1 MRLGI
6 RMVYDWYTDG
16 IRLVFGGI
24 RWYTGGIRWY
34 TGGIRWYTGGIRM
47 VYGWYTMVSGLFKE
61 ADLKIIP
68 PNHQKLYEAKA
79 P

>member
-1 MRLGI
+1 MVYGWYTVVYGWYTVVYGWYTDGI
-6 RMVYDWYTDG
+6 RMVYDG
-16 IRLVFGGI
+16 I
-24 RWYTGGIRWY
+24 W
-34 TGGIRWYTGGIRM
+34 
-47 VYGWYTMVSGLFKE
+47 SGALFKE

>member
-1 MRLGI
+1 MVYGCFLAVYLWGGGIRVVYGGIRVVYGGIRVVYGWYTDGI
-6 RMVYDWYTDG
+6 RMVYDG
-16 IRLVFGGI
+16 I
-24 RWYTGGIRWY
+24 W
-34 TGGIRWYTGGIRM
+34 
-47 VYGWYTMVSGLFKE
+47 SGALFKE